1 MSTAD
6 DDVLATNG
14 GPDDAHARAEF
25 AVLDMALSERF
36 GDRAPRDLWP
46 GTAERLLRARS
57 TAPARMQPWLLA
69 AGMLLGL
76 GVVTVMALWRHTA
89 SPATP
94 TTSRQ
99 GPQDP
104 STSLPNG
111 PSDLAELQARVAAA
125 TEIRMLM
132 RGVWSAELGRWV
144 TIPRHALDNLFQ
156 RTLRPALEPDLVERV
171 KSAIAA
177 SSQDPGSARGATMP
191 VWSHHL
197 AMANPLR
204 AILVLRIGGDA
215 PPQLGFL
222 TPTGTELLHAPDF
235 PFAEL
240 TPVAERTTAATIP
253 GLGLVIGPGGFAAVP
268 TTTRSLRL
276 FNVPATAVGELQRYP
291 SLRSLDL
298 TAAPAFHDAGVLGAL
313 SALPIEGLTLAPHR
327 LDAAAF
333 QTLGAMRT
341 LHELLLVDGHPLD
354 VLLDR
359 RPTTAAPQLDDA
371 ALRGLGELTQLRELT
386 LAGGSFTD
394 AGLQALATLPIQSL
408 SLIDC
413 EAVRGESLAMLTQAS
428 SLLIRGGDLRPAAAE
443 QLAAMP
449 KLTKLYLLAAAAGVP
464 LGPLAT
470 AGQLTELTLQGP
482 LATDEL
488 LHLRTLTTLRGLA
501 LQPEPPFTDEQ
512 LTLLHGLR
520 QLQRLRVLAI
530 SATQR
535 TALGHALPGV
545 NISDEL

>member
-6 DDVLATNG
+6 DDVLATDG
-14 GPDDAHARAEF
+14 GPDDANARAEL

-36 GDRAPRDLWP
+36 GDRATRDLWP
-46 GTAERLLRARS
+46 GTAARLMRART
-57 TAPARMQPWLLA
+57 TAQGRMQPWLLA
-69 AGMLLGL
+69 AGMVLGL
-76 GVVTVMALWRHTA
+76 GVVTAMALWRPGS
-89 SPATP
+89 SPEAP

-99 GPQDP
+99 GPHDP

-111 PSDLAELQARVAAA
+111 PSNLAELQARVAAA

-156 RTLRPALEPDLVERV
+156 PTLHPALEPDLVERV
-171 KSAIAA
+171 KTAIAE
-177 SSQDPGSARGATMP
+177 SSQAPGRASGATMP

-197 AMANPLR
+197 ALANPLR

-215 PPQLGFL
+215 PSQLGFL
-222 TPTGTELLHAPDF
+222 TPTGAELLHAPDF

-268 TTTRSLRL
+268 TTKRNLRL
-276 FNVPATAVGELQRYP
+276 FDVPATAVGELQRYP

-298 TAAPAFHDAGVLGAL
+298 TAAPAFHDAGVLRAL
-313 SALPIEGLTLAPHR
+313 SALPIEELTLAPHR

-341 LHELLLVDGHPLD
+341 LHELFLVDFHPLH
-354 VLLDR
+354 VLMDR
-359 RPTTAAPQLDDA
+359 RPTTAAPKLDDA

-394 AGLQALATLPIQSL
+394 AGLQSLATLPIRSL
-408 SLIDC
+408 NLFDC
-413 EAVRGESLAMLTQAS
+413 GALRGESLAMLSQVR
-428 SLLIRGGDLRPAAAE
+428 SLLVRGGQLGPAAAS

-449 KLTKLYLLAAAAGVP
+449 NLGKLYLMDAAAGVP

-470 AGQLTELTLQGP
+470 AGQLKELVLLGP
-482 LATDEL
+482 LARNEL
-488 LHLRTLTTLRGLA
+488 PGLTALTSLRSLGLG
-501 LQPEPPFTDEQ
+501 PEPPFTDEQ

-545 NISDEL
+545 NISDEF